1 MEYINLG
8 RSGLKVSRVG
18 LGCMSYGVE
27 QRDWRLSEADSRPFI
42 RHALELGINYF
53 DTADMYGGGQS
64 EEVLGRALKD
74 FARRDE
80 VVIATKIYYP
90 MRPDANGRGLSRKAV
105 FAGIDASLRRLDTDF
120 VDLYQIHR
128 WDDDTPLEET
138 LEALHDV
145 VKMGKARYIGASSMM
160 AWQFCKALHTADQNG
175 WTRFVSMQ
183 PHYNLI
189 NREEER
195 EMLPL
200 CRAEGIGVVPWSPM
214 ARGRLTRR
222 WDAPSSSNRVA
233 SDQTAM
239 RLYSRTETDDKNVVD
254 AVGLVAEAAAV
265 PRAQVALAW
274 LLMQPGVT
282 APIIGA
288 TKTDHLDDAINAL
301 SVRLTLDDC
310 TTLESHYV
318 PHAVS
323 FFRETQSLV
332 RGDLISV

>member
-145 VKMGKARYIGASSMM
+145 VKMG
-160 AWQFCKALHTADQNG
+160 NG
-175 WTRFVSMQ
+175 KSTLYRC
-183 PHYNLI
+183 LI
-189 NREEER
+189 H
-195 EMLPL
+195 
-200 CRAEGIGVVPWSPM
+200 
-214 ARGRLTRR
+214 
-222 WDAPSSSNRVA
+222 D
-233 SDQTAM
+233 
-239 RLYSRTETDDKNVVD
+239 
-254 AVGLVAEAAAV
+254 GL
-265 PRAQVALAW
+265 
-274 LLMQPGVT
+274 
-282 APIIGA
+282 
-288 TKTDHLDDAINAL
+288 AIL
-301 SVRLTLDDC
+301 
-310 TTLESHYV
+310 
-318 PHAVS
+318 
-323 FFRETQSLV
+323 
-332 RGDLISV
+332 

>member
-1 MEYINLG
+1 MEYIKLG

-27 QRDWRLSEADSRPFI
+27 RRDWRLNETDSRPFI

-53 DTADMYGGGQS
+53 DTADMYGEGQS
-64 EEVLGRALKD
+64 ESVLGRALKD

-90 MRPDANGRGLSRKAV
+90 MRTDPNGRGLSRKAI

-128 WDDDTPLEET
+128 WDNDTPLEET

-160 AWQFCKALHTADQNG
+160 AWQFCKALHTAAQNG

-183 PHYNLI
+183 PHYNLL

-200 CRAEGIGVVPWSPM
+200 CRAEGIGVVPWSPL
-214 ARGRLTRR
+214 ARGRLTRP

-233 SDQTAM
+233 SDQTAV
-239 RLYSRTETDDKNVVD
+239 RLYSRTEAEDKNVID
-254 AVGLVAEAAAV
+254 AVGVVAEAAAI

-274 LLMQPGVT
+274 LLRQPGVS

-288 TKTDHLDDAINAL
+288 TQSNHLDEAISAL
-301 SVRLTLDDC
+301 SVRLTSEDC
-310 TTLESHYV
+310 AALECHYV
-318 PHAVS
+318 PHAAS
-323 FFRETQSLV
+323 FFREAQSPA
-332 RGDLISV
+332 RGDLVGV